1 MKIILCGA
9 KGQLGT
15 ECNGLLSQNHS
26 VRALGSCELDIRDG
40 KAVFAAVEDINPDV
54 IINCAAFTRVDACE
68 TERESAYALNV
79 KGPENLARAAK
90 ERDALLIHISSDYV
104 FDGKK
109 EVPVPYLESDPTGP
123 VSFYGRTK
131 WEGEEAVR
139 NECPRHMILRTAWLY
154 GERGG
159 NFLKTMLRLATGRP
173 DQPIRVVNDQYGSP
187 TWARRLA
194 MQIGALIMSG
204 KGGTYHATSEG
215 WCTWYELAVFF
226 LETMGIRREV
236 LPISTNEYPT
246 AARRPKNSIL
256 ENSRLKEEG
265 INVMVDWREDVME
278 FSRRAGK
285 LLILEAQGGR

>member
-1 MKIILCGA
+1 
-9 KGQLGT
+9 
-15 ECNGLLSQNHS
+15 
-26 VRALGSCELDIRDG
+26 
-40 KAVFAAVEDINPDV
+40 
-54 IINCAAFTRVDACE
+54 
-68 TERESAYALNV
+68 
-79 KGPENLARAAK
+79 
-90 ERDALLIHISSDYV
+90 
-104 FDGKK
+104 
-109 EVPVPYLESDPTGP
+109 
-123 VSFYGRTK
+123 
-131 WEGEEAVR
+131 
-139 NECPRHMILRTAWLY
+139 
-154 GERGG
+154 
-159 NFLKTMLRLATGRP
+159 MLRLATGRP